1 MLGKKKGRKAKSTR
15 VDTLIGRTTTVKGDV
30 TFAGSLHVEG
40 TIIGNVRV
48 EGDESA
54 ILVLDEDGM
63 IEGDVDV
70 PNLIINGTVQGD
82 IFCGNHAE
90 LLPRARIKGNVYY
103 DLIEMAVGSEVNGS
117 LVHRK
122 EESNGSVE
130 YLDRM
135 GTAEAGKKS

>member
-1 MLGKKKGRKAKSTR
+1 MLGRKKGRKARSTR
-15 VDTLIGRTTTVKGDV
+15 VDTLIGRTTTVKGDL

-48 EGDESA
+48 ENDESA

-70 PNLIINGTVQGD
+70 PNLIVNGMVQGD
-82 IFCGNHAE
+82 IFSGGHAE
-90 LLPRARIKGNVYY
+90 LLPKARIKGNVYY
-103 DLIEMAVGSEVNGS
+103 SLIEMAVGSEVNGS

-122 EESNGSVE
+122 EESNSSVE
-130 YLDRM
+130 YLDKVSS
-135 GTAEAGKKS
+135 AEAGKKS